1 MTRTEFIARAIALS
15 ADSAELALLD
25 AALGT
30 AIEIRNRP
38 VARNLLILLAA
49 AADLAAAI
57 EDNAREAGCPLPPSV
72 RDLARQELSRIDVA
86 LTAAAKSPPILVSS
100 L

>member
-30 AIEIRNRP
+30 GIEIRNRP
-38 VARNLLILLAA
+38 LVRNLLILLAA
-49 AADLAAAI
+49 AADMAAAI
-57 EDNAREAGCPLPPSV
+57 EDNAREADCPLPTSV
-72 RDLARQELSRIDVA
+72 RDLARLELGRIDVA
-86 LTAAAKSPPILVSS
+86 LTAAAKPAPTIVSS